1 VNATVVQ
8 ALAVAAGPV
17 AAGWPLHARLLRRR
31 LAAARRDPLTGLPT
45 RGEFERRAARLAGR
59 GPVLVVLLD
68 LDGFKQLNDTHGH
81 AAGDD
86 ALWETA
92 VWLREWNASLFGG
105 RGVVARL
112 GGDEFAAVVP
122 ATGAGDSGEVLAA
135 LHAWVT
141 LPFPLDG
148 RTLAVGAS
156 VGGCWSPVAAPGG
169 LPVLLRQ
176 ADEAMYAAKRD
187 GGGARLVTAAGVPV
201 SPPVVNGRRPG
212 RRGTTTVSG
221 GVSWK
226 R

>member
-1 VNATVVQ
+1 VNATVVH
-8 ALAVAAGPV
+8 ALAVAAPL
-17 AAGWPLHARLLRRR
+17 AAGWPLHARVLRRR
-31 LAAARRDPLTGLPT
+31 LAAARRDPLTELPT
-45 RGEFERRAARLAGR
+45 RSEFEHRAARLTGR
-59 GPVLVVLLD
+59 GPSLVVLLD

-92 VWLREWNASLFGG
+92 VWLNEWNASLFGG
-105 RGVVARL
+105 RGIVARL
-112 GGDEFAAVVP
+112 GGDEFAAAVP
-122 ATGAGDSGEVLAA
+122 ATGADDAEEVLTA
-135 LHAWVT
+135 LHSWVT

-148 RTLAVGAS
+148 RTLSVGAS
-156 VGGCWSPVAAPGG
+156 VGGCWSPAPSPGG

-187 GGGARLVTAAGVPV
+187 GGGVRLVTADGAPA
-201 SPPVVNGRRPG
+201 SPLVVNGRRPG
-212 RRGTTTVSG
+212 RRGTTVSG

>member
-1 VNATVVQ
+1 VNATVVH
-8 ALAVAAGPV
+8 ALAVAAPL
-17 AAGWPLHARLLRRR
+17 AAGWPLHARVLRRH

-45 RGEFERRAARLAGR
+45 RAEFEHRAARLAGR
-59 GPVLVVLLD
+59 GPALVVLLD

-81 AAGDD
+81 AAGDA

-92 VWLREWNASLFGG
+92 AWLNEWNASLFGG

-122 ATGAGDSGEVLAA
+122 ESSGDDAGHVLTA
-135 LHAWVT
+135 LHSWVT

-148 RTLAVGAS
+148 RTLVVGAS
-156 VGGCWSPVAAPGG
+156 VGGCWSPAASPSG

-187 GGGARLVTAAGVPV
+187 GGGVRLVTAASVPA
-201 SPPVVNGRRPG
+201 SPLMVNGRRPG

>member
-1 VNATVVQ
+1 
-8 ALAVAAGPV
+8 
-17 AAGWPLHARLLRRR
+17 
-31 LAAARRDPLTGLPT
+31 
-45 RGEFERRAARLAGR
+45 
-59 GPVLVVLLD
+59 
-68 LDGFKQLNDTHGH
+68 
-81 AAGDD
+81 
-86 ALWETA
+86 
-92 VWLREWNASLFGG
+92 
-105 RGVVARL
+105 VVARL
-112 GGDEFAAVVP
+112 GGDEFAAAVP
-122 ATGAGDSGEVLAA
+122 ATGADDAGEVLTA
-135 LHAWVT
+135 LHSWVT

-148 RTLAVGAS
+148 RTLSVGAS

-187 GGGARLVTAAGVPV
+187 GGGARLVTAAGVPA